1 METMEENEEGNME
14 FPRDVMFEDCFPEM
28 EEPLYGFITN
38 VTVLNN
44 SPCLLDVECFANGT
58 SIKNSTNLNEDA
70 TNNIVSTDAILS
82 KLEDFQ
88 GTSLYQ
94 MIILYIIDYIY
105 NKYQQTSTIELISEL
120 QISRSKG

>member
-1 METMEENEEGNME
+1 MEENEEGNME
-14 FPRDVMFEDCFPEM
+14 FPREVMFEDCFPEM

>member
-1 METMEENEEGNME
+1 MEENEEGNME
-14 FPRDVMFEDCFPEM
+14 FPREVMFEDCFPEM

-88 GTSLYQ
+88 GTSLNQ
-94 MIILYIIDYIY
+94 TIIFYGCLH
-105 NKYQQTSTIELISEL
+105 NTRVPKTVLISEL

>member
-44 SPCLLDVECFANGT
+44 SPCLLDVECFENGT
-58 SIKNSTNLNEDA
+58 SIRNSTTLDEDVG
-70 TNNIVSTDAILS
+70 NNIVSTDDILS

-88 GTSLYQ
+88 GISFYQ
-94 MIILYIIDYIY
+94 MFIFCSCLKVNK
-105 NKYQQTSTIELISEL
+105 NKYY
-120 QISRSKG
+120 